1 MWNGTSEIASY
12 RREGN
17 VTQRVQTSG
26 RGAPV
31 RRTALLAPTLLGLLA
46 PLAAAH
52 LGGSAARLAL
62 LLGYPY
68 PHDGLEG
75 TLLHEARLLRD
86 HGVLYPPL
94 ELHSFVSAPYPPLH
108 VVALALA
115 DTYAGPHVFWSGR
128 LISLLCALLAAA
140 LAALTVRRAT
150 GAWAAGLISAALLL
164 SAPPVLLW
172 ATRVKPDLM
181 ALAWTALGLLFTTRA
196 LADDGPKSADRRPP
210 TSEQRLPSV
219 PRFSPV
225 LLAALCFAGAHFTKQ
240 TDVTGP
246 LAAGLALLA
255 ADGLDWRAGRVRA
268 SPGLPIRPR
277 TAAFA
282 FAYLTLTLGGWALLD
297 ALTGGGYTLHVWWNF
312 ERTSWWSP
320 GLFRKIAGLLSFW
333 WPAILMSLAA
343 VLLAPRSRA
352 MLPLAAYAIVSPLT
366 LLLAGE
372 TGANHNHLLE
382 SHLALALGA
391 GAALGCAICDQ
402 RRGWALGVPLAA
414 LAALQFALAFSPPAW
429 YTNQLAPHDPPAR
442 FLALMRATPGEILA
456 DDTGLLLQA
465 GKPLRYDDPST
476 MGPAASTGFWDQ
488 RGLLADIA
496 ARRFSAIMIP
506 VNAEDHPRDP
516 SGRWTPEMLAAIR
529 AHYRLAYRDTIYT
542 FVPR

>member
-1 MWNGTSEIASY
+1 MA
-12 RREGN
+12 
-17 VTQRVQTSG
+17 QRAQTVQA
-26 RGAPV
+26 RAHARPLP
-31 RRTALLAPTLLGLLA
+31 LLAPALLGLLA

-52 LGGSAARLAL
+52 LGGSIARLAL

-94 ELHSFVSAPYPPLH
+94 DPHRFVSAPYPPLH
-108 VVALALA
+108 VFVLALF
-115 DTYAGPHVFWSGR
+115 DLHAGPHVFWSGR
-128 LISLLCALLAAA
+128 LISLLCALLAATV
-140 LAALTVRRAT
+140 AALTVRRAT
-150 GAWAAGLISAALLL
+150 GAWAAGLISAALFL

-181 ALAWTALGLLFTTRA
+181 ALAFTALGLLFATRA
-196 LADDGPKSADRRPP
+196 LADDRPSATGYGGASAGRR
-210 TSEQRLPSV
+210 SSV
-219 PRFSPV
+219 VGRRSSA
-225 LLAALCFAGAHFTKQ
+225 LLAAICFAGAFFTKQ
-240 TDVTGP
+240 TDVAGP

-255 ADGLDWRAGRVRA
+255 ADVIDLRAGRVRA
-268 SPGLPIRPR
+268 ALGLPIRPR

-282 FAYLTLTLGGWALLD
+282 LAYLTLTLGGWALLD

-320 GLFRKIAGLLSFW
+320 GLFRKIAGLLGFW
-333 WPAILMSLAA
+333 WPAMLMSAAA
-343 VLLAPRSRA
+343 VLLARRCRA
-352 MLPLAAYAIVSPLT
+352 MLPLAAYALLSPLT

-382 SHLALALGA
+382 SHLALALGV
-391 GAALGCAICDQ
+391 GAALGCAVCDP
-402 RRGWALGVPLAA
+402 RRGWRLGLPLAA
-414 LAALQFALAFSPPAW
+414 LAALQLALAFGPPAW
-429 YTNQLAPHDPPAR
+429 YEDQLAPHDPPER
-442 FLALMRATPGEILA
+442 FLTLMRATPGEILA

-476 MGPAASTGFWDQ
+476 MGPAASAGFWDQ
-488 RGLLADIA
+488 RGLLEDIA

-506 VNAEDHPRDP
+506 VNAEDRTRDP